1 MSGRNN
7 DDDAHT
13 MGGAIILV
21 GIVFAMPLVGLYLL
35 TREAEEDKGIGV
47 ILLVLGIVIWGY
59 VLTHMN

>member
-13 MGGAIILV
+13 MGCAIILV

>member
-13 MGGAIILV
+13 MVCAIILV
-21 GIVFAMPLVGLYLL
+21 GIVFAMLLVGLYLL

>member
-13 MGGAIILV
+13 MGCAIILV

-47 ILLVLGIVIWGY
+47 ILLVLGIVIW
-59 VLTHMN
+59 

>member
-7 DDDAHT
+7 DDDANT
-13 MGGAIILV
+13 MGCAIILV

-35 TREAEEDKGIGV
+35 TRESEEDKGIGA

>member
-1 MSGRNN
+1 MSGRKNY
-7 DDDAHT
+7 DDAHT
-13 MGGAIILV
+13 MGCAIILV

>member
-13 MGGAIILV
+13 MGCAIILV
-21 GIVFAMPLVGLYLL
+21 GIVFAMPLVGLL